1 MSHSKFIS
9 SGNEPWLCQFVTMA
23 CLLINVPRK
32 IENKYLHSPRVE
44 LGSKEPKSHLYTPSP
59 PCDVKERNVQGSV
72 IKSKLER

>member
-9 SGNEPWLCQFVTMA
+9 SCNEPWLCQFLTMA

-44 LGSKEPKSHLYTPSP
+44 LGSKEPKPHVRKPSP
-59 PCDVKERNVQGSV
+59 LSDVKERNVQGSV
-72 IKSKLER
+72 VKSKSER